1 MNTELTMLL
10 DASTMVVVL
19 ALGNLALCA
28 LLTFFDHGPARP
40 AALSVWSLSKQIQ
53 GGAWLLLA
61 LGDAGVVPA
70 PLAVPG
76 GYALL
81 FAGVAIEAGASWE
94 LARRPGWR
102 RPTLVAGS
110 LAILAFF
117 LCYLVDEEGL
127 RGLAASLLLGALY
140 LSGSVALAWRWSEAS
155 LLRRFLAVASAAL
168 ALLVASRGLS
178 VLFLQGGWGWMSS
191 ELLAQLSSGALYLL
205 MLGNGFGMLLLA
217 RERLQ
222 EALARL
228 ETVDPLT
235 DVPNRRGFFQT
246 LAPWMA
252 LARRPGLPT
261 ALVVL
266 DLDQFKR
273 INDGYGH
280 PAGDA
285 VLRHV
290 VELTRRQLRD
300 SDQLGRL
307 VGVEFAILLPRTNLD
322 EATLVAERIRA
333 AIEATPVKSER
344 ALIKMTASFGVTT
357 IRPEDSTTTLFGRAD
372 EALLRAKKDGRN
384 RVAQA
389 GAAPAEV

>member
-10 DASTMVVVL
+10 DASTMVVIL

-28 LLTFFDHGPARP
+28 LLTFFDHGTARAPA
-40 AALSVWSLSKQIQ
+40 LNVWSLSKQIQ

-81 FAGVAIEAGASWE
+81 FAGVAVEAGASWE
-94 LARRPGWR
+94 LARHPGWR
-102 RPTLVAGS
+102 RPTLVAGG

-127 RGLAASLLLGALY
+127 RGLAASLLLGAFY
-140 LSGSVALAWRWSEAS
+140 LSGSVALAWRWTEAS
-155 LLRRFLAVASAAL
+155 LLRRFLAVASGAL
-168 ALLVASRGLS
+168 ALVVASRGLS

-228 ETVDPLT
+228 ETIDPLT
-235 DVPNRRGFFQT
+235 DVPNRRGFFQA

-372 EALLRAKKDGRN
+372 EALLRAKGEGRN

-389 GAAPAEV
+389 GAAQAEV

>member
-1 MNTELTMLL
+1 MLL
-10 DASTMVVVL
+10 DASTMVVIL

-28 LLTFFDHGPARP
+28 LLTFFDHGTVRAPA
-40 AALSVWSLSKQIQ
+40 LNVWSLSKQIQ

-61 LGDAGVVPA
+61 LGDAGVVPP

-81 FAGVAIEAGASWE
+81 FAGVAVEAGASWE

-102 RPTLVAGS
+102 RPTLVAGA
-110 LAILAFF
+110 LAIVAFF

-127 RGLAASLLLGALY
+127 RGLAASLLLGAFY
-140 LSGSVALAWRWSEAS
+140 LSGSVALAWRWREAS

-168 ALLVASRGLS
+168 ALVVASRGLS
-178 VLFLQGGWGWMSS
+178 VLFLQGGWGWMSN

-228 ETVDPLT
+228 ETIDPLT
-235 DVPNRRGFFQT
+235 DVPNRRGFFGA

-273 INDGYGH
+273 INDAYGH

-372 EALLRAKKDGRN
+372 EALLRAKGEGRN

-389 GAAPAEV
+389 GAASAEV